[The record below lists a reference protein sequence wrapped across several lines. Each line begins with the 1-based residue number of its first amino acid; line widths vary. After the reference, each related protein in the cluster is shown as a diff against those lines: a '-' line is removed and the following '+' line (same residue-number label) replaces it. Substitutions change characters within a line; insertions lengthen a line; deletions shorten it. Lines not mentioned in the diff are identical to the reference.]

1 MFLCSGAC
9 FLVGSLLVEKKDD
22 SVKRNTEKLAEEINI
37 PEIDGN
43 QKGSESAEK
52 LESMQ
57 KRVDKLQPQN
67 IGTRLKATLKDRKFI
82 ILFSISFLC
91 PLYLIYLSLYM
102 KLIFM
107 PILNDDHFLAFCS
120 VILTVSAI
128 FGAPFWGYIG
138 DKKGFKT
145 TLLLVLMV
153 DCVVKI
159 LGVFCQRKWNL
170 VMLYFM
176 LGFNDKG
183 ILTIIGPGLIEI
195 FGLELATELIP
206 YKGIALFLAYVTV
219 PLTQIILSSR
229 LTYQVILIFFILCTT
244 FATFLAYFFYSK
256 IEY

>member
-1 MFLCSGAC
+1 M
-9 FLVGSLLVEKKDD
+9 
-22 SVKRNTEKLAEEINI
+22 
-37 PEIDGN
+37 
-43 QKGSESAEK
+43 
-52 LESMQ
+52 
-57 KRVDKLQPQN
+57 
-67 IGTRLKATLKDRKFI
+67 
-82 ILFSISFLC
+82 
-91 PLYLIYLSLYM
+91 SLYM

-153 DCVVKI
+153 DCVAKV

-170 VMLYFM
+170 VMLYFV

-219 PLTQIILSSR
+219 PLTQIIFSSHLS
-229 LTYQVILIFFILCTT
+229 YQVILFFFILCTS

-256 IEY
+256 VEYQPYEAEAGAGKGLKELEMNKNDKEAFA